1 MTEDIKEEPEAEAAA
16 GKEETAAEAEP
27 QKEKPKE
34 EDGKEQMLRLMA
46 EFDNY
51 KKRVK
56 GEISGAKDMG
66 RAEVMLHMLPIVDE
80 FDLAVA
86 AMAKSEDKE
95 ALKGLEMLYS
105 NLVSV
110 LKKEGLA
117 EMPVEGKFDPYKH
130 EIILVRESDKKEGT
144 ILEVVK
150 KGYTFNGTMLRP
162 ASVIIA
168 KAAEAKQDDK
178 NNDA

>member
-1 MTEDIKEEPEAEAAA
+1 MADEERNDALEEPV
-16 GKEETAAEAEP
+16 
-27 QKEKPKE
+27 E
-34 EDGKEQMLRLMA
+34 EDGKAGPKPEEDDKKEQLLRLMA

-51 KKRVK
+51 KKRVR
-56 GEISGAKDMG
+56 GEIAGSKDMG
-66 RAEVMLHMLPIVDE
+66 RAEVILHMLPIVDE

-105 NLVSV
+105 NLVSA

-117 EMPVEGKFDPYKH
+117 EIEVDGKFDPYKH

-144 ILEVVK
+144 ILEVIK
-150 KGYTFNGTMLRP
+150 KGYMFNGAMLRP

-168 KAAEAKQDDK
+168 KAREGNKAE
-178 NNDA
+178 